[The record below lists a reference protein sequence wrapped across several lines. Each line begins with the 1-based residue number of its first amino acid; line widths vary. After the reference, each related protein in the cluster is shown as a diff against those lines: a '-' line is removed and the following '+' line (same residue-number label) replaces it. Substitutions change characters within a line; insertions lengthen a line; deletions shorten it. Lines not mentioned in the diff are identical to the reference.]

1 MMESV
6 LIVDDDTTVLSV
18 VSRMLSGAGYETH
31 TASSA
36 QAAEKLIADHKID
49 IMLVDIVMP
58 ERGGLEFIMKEYRT
72 NPGAKTIIM
81 SGNVNL
87 ASDSLKILAEQF
99 GVKSLIQKPFTKE
112 ELLDQL
118 AKLN

>member
-1 MMESV
+1 MESV
-6 LIVDDDTTVLSV
+6 LIVDDDTAVLGV
-18 VSRMLSGAGYETH
+18 VSRMLSGAGYQNY

-36 QAAEKLIADHKID
+36 SAAEKLVEEHKID

-58 ERGGLEFIMKEYRT
+58 ERGGLEFIMKEYRN
-72 NPGAKTIIM
+72 NPKAKTIIM

-112 ELLDQL
+112 ELIDRIANLG
-118 AKLN
+118 